1 MAPGFVSDPERFRLA
16 VEFTRITFPSISFVA
31 LSTVYSGVLITHK
44 YFFPFAFAPIF
55 VNIILIL
62 SLFIGQD
69 TWSAGYRISYGVLI
83 AGIFQFLFLFAYAK
97 FLGLPIPHISHIKL
111 TNKTREFLRRLTPV
125 IVGAGVSQINVFMD
139 TLFGSFLPTG
149 SISYIYFADRFIQL
163 PLALF
168 GISLATILL
177 PEISESFSRGKK
189 EEIINIQNRSFL
201 FAIRLTI
208 PSVVC
213 LITMS
218 YILVDFLYG
227 HGKFSRS
234 SVEMTSKILQIFAL
248 GLPSYVVSKIFASG
262 LFAQKDSKTPVFAAI
277 ISICVNIILNMSLI
291 WNFGILGIAFGTS
304 ISGFVNAYILYRK
317 SKDYI
322 TFDKNMMKSIIKIF
336 GSSIVMYVVVEG
348 LKNMI
353 WDNLHNDSVFHEIM
367 IMGILCVVGCVSYIV
382 SLFIMRDGDVIK
394 IIKRK

>member
-1 MAPGFVSDPERFRLA
+1 
-16 VEFTRITFPSISFVA
+16 
-31 LSTVYSGVLITHK
+31 
-44 YFFPFAFAPIF
+44 
-55 VNIILIL
+55 
-62 SLFIGQD
+62 
-69 TWSAGYRISYGVLI
+69 
-83 AGIFQFLFLFAYAK
+83 
-97 FLGLPIPHISHIKL
+97 
-111 TNKTREFLRRLTPV
+111 
-125 IVGAGVSQINVFMD
+125 
-139 TLFGSFLPTG
+139 
-149 SISYIYFADRFIQL
+149 
-163 PLALF
+163 
-168 GISLATILL
+168 
-177 PEISESFSRGKK
+177 
-189 EEIINIQNRSFL
+189 
-201 FAIRLTI
+201 
-208 PSVVC
+208 
-213 LITMS
+213 
-218 YILVDFLYG
+218 
-227 HGKFSRS
+227 
-234 SVEMTSKILQIFAL
+234 MTSKILQIFAL

-322 TFDKNMMKSIIKIF
+322 TFDKNMMKRIIKIF